1 MTQMDLLSAFMSHF
15 EPRLQHRLICGNF
28 QNTQDALEFLA
39 KYQGL
44 GENRDSFRLLRQDY
58 DRRGANRVS
67 QDNPQRDDRQRDHG
81 NDINVRNNWKQTE
94 QCGGRENG

>member
-1 MTQMDLLSAFMSHF
+1 MTQMDLLSALMSHF
-15 EPRLQHRLICGNF
+15 EPRVQHGLICGNF

-44 GENRDSFRLLRQDY
+44 RENRDSFRLPRRDY
-58 DRRGANRVS
+58 DRRGVNRVS

-81 NDINVRNNWKQTE
+81 NNVNLRNIRKQADH
-94 QCGGRENG
+94 CVGRENG